1 MNNVKLLVTA
11 VGPDRVGFVD
21 EITGVLVSHGANVE
35 ESRMARLTGEFAALL
50 LVEVTDNKIE
60 QLKRELASLRG
71 MEVWVRPVKPDQ
83 SGFFQDYQLYTLA
96 VNGAD
101 HEGIIKTIAHALNR
115 LGINIAELESDV
127 VYAPTTGSPLF
138 NMRAV
143 LQVPPSLSIETVQ
156 ESLNSAGNEMCVSV
170 QLEKA
175 HALGK
180 G

>member
-1 MNNVKLLVTA
+1 MNNAKLLVTA

-21 EITGVLVSHGANVE
+21 EITGVLVAHGANVE

-50 LVEVTDNKIE
+50 LIQVPQNKVN
-60 QLKRELASLRG
+60 QLTADLDKLRR
-71 MEVWVRPVKPDQ
+71 MEVWIRPV
-83 SGFFQDYQLYTLA
+83 SAEESRSFQKYQLYTLA

-101 HEGIIKTIAHALNR
+101 HEGIIKTIAHALNQ

-143 LQVPPSLSIETVQ
+143 LQIPPDLKIDVVEQ
-156 ESLNSAGNEMCVSV
+156 NLRSAGEEMCVSV

-175 HALGK
+175 G
-180 G
+180 

>member
-1 MNNVKLLVTA
+1 MNNAKLLVTA

-21 EITGVLVSHGANVE
+21 EITGVLVAHGANVE

-50 LVEVTDNKIE
+50 LIQVPQNKVDE
-60 QLKRELASLRG
+60 LTRELDRLRR
-71 MEVWVRPVKPDQ
+71 MEVWIRPVPPDQ
-83 SGFFQDYQLYTLA
+83 SRALQDYRLYTLA

-101 HEGIIKTIAHALNR
+101 HEGIIKTIAHTLNQ

-143 LQVPPSLSIETVQ
+143 LQVPPDLKIETVQ
-156 ESLNSAGNEMCVSV
+156 ESLRGAGEEMCVSV

-175 HALGK
+175 G
-180 G
+180 

>member
-1 MNNVKLLVTA
+1 MNNAKLLVTA

-21 EITGVLVSHGANVE
+21 EITGVMVAHGANVE

-50 LVEVTDNKIE
+50 LIQVPENKVD
-60 QLKRELASLRG
+60 QLTRELDKLRR
-71 MEVWVRPVKPDQ
+71 MEVWIRRVSADQ
-83 SGFFQDYQLYTLA
+83 SSLFQDYRLYTLA

-101 HEGIIKTIAHALNR
+101 HEGIIKTIAHSLNE

-143 LQVPPSLSIETVQ
+143 LQVPPDLKIGTVE
-156 ESLNSAGNEMCVSV
+156 ESLRGAGEEMCVSV

-175 HALGK
+175 D
-180 G
+180 